1 MDSTFTGKDSVVPLH
16 RKKANIPAVSASGN
30 STAEASSDSGSSSRR
45 RRTMFFRS
53 TSRIIGAL
61 GKMNLVPGASRFGSD
76 VYLLKPGVLFPSK
89 PITAQ
94 GADTFQIDMVII
106 FPCSMEKIQVIS

>member
-1 MDSTFTGKDSVVPLH
+1 
-16 RKKANIPAVSASGN
+16 
-30 STAEASSDSGSSSRR
+30 
-45 RRTMFFRS
+45 MFFRS